1 MVNLIAPK
9 AGELVMNHACELYIK
24 VNEQYL
30 GIANVTSLDNTNS
43 GVIKDWKPAELKG
56 ATQHLKTANDE
67 KIAINGKRT
76 LGDPG
81 NDALCALYR
90 KTGMDANQDFAFVAA
105 DGRVMLFNAT
115 VNLSKIDSSGE
126 MDDLAA
132 IEGELLLNGYPTFD
146 TVDDTTTGDETE
158 E

>member
-1 MVNLIAPK
+1 MITLVAPK
-9 AGELVMNHACELYIK
+9 AGTLVMNHACELYIK
-24 VNEQYL
+24 KDEQYI
-30 GIANVTSLDNTNS
+30 GIANVTSLDNSNS

-76 LGDPG
+76 IGDPG
-81 NDALCALYR
+81 NDELCALYR
-90 KTGMDANQDFAFVAA
+90 ATGLEANRDFAYVAA

-115 VNLSKIDSSGE
+115 VNLTKIDSSGE
-126 MDDLAA
+126 MDDVAT
-132 IEGELLLNGYPTFD
+132 IEGELLMNGYPTFD
-146 TVDDTTTGDETE
+146 EVDGTE

>member
-1 MVNLIAPK
+1 MIELVAPK
-9 AGELVMNHACELYIK
+9 AGTLVMNHACELYIK
-24 VNEQYL
+24 KDEKYL
-30 GIANVTSLDNTNS
+30 GIANVTSLDNSNS

-76 LGDPG
+76 IGDPG

-90 KTGMDANQDFAFVAA
+90 VTGMEANQDFAYVAA

-115 VNLSKIDSSGE
+115 VNLTKIDSSGE
-126 MDDLAA
+126 MDDVAA
-132 IEGELLLNGYPTFD
+132 IEGELLMNGYPTFD
-146 TVDDTTTGDETE
+146 EITE
-158 E
+158 PEE